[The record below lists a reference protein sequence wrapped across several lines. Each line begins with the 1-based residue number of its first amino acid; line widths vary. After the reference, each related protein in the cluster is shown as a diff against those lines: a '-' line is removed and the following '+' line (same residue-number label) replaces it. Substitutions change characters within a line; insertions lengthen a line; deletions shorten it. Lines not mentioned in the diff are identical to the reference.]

1 MGAGFHGGFGNTYGA
16 AVPGDAIYKSDP
28 TQYFDYIKKRR
39 DIDRNGIY
47 DVVAHGKDTVI
58 QIEHNGHTIDIDS
71 RITSKLLLRRSDY
84 KRGQSIRL
92 LSCDTGA
99 SSTGFAQNLANKLNV
114 VVEAPTKLV
123 WAFPNGKYIVASRR
137 TDKPNLPNL
146 DDLGAFRKFYPG
158 GKKR

>member
-1 MGAGFHGGFGNTYGA
+1 MGAGIHGGFGNTYGA

-28 TQYFDYIKKRR
+28 FRYFDYIKNRSDK
-39 DIDRNGIY
+39 DRNGVY
-47 DVVAHGKDTVI
+47 DVVAHGKDAII
-58 QIEHNGHTIDIDS
+58 QIEHNGKTIEIDS
-71 RITSKLLLRRSDY
+71 RITSKLLSRRGDY
-84 KRGQSIRL
+84 KRGQPIRL

-137 TDKPNLPNL
+137 TDNPNLPNL
-146 DDLGAFRKFYPG
+146 NDLGTFKKFYPG
-158 GKKR
+158 GKKK